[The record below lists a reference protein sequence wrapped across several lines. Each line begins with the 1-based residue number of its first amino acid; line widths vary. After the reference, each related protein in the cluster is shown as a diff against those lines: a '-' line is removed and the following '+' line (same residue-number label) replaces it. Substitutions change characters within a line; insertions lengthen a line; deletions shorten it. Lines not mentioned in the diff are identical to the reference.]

1 MIRRLMTIGMLLLI
15 LTSCYYFN
23 QVVDDIKGESRT
35 TKTRKKMEVEQ

>member
-1 MIRRLMTIGMLLLI
+1 MIRRIMTIGMLLI

-23 QVVDDIKGESRT
+23 QVVDDIKDESRT